1 MNKRLRKK
9 KRIGE
14 FQEFGFEVGF
24 RFSSK
29 LDEETR
35 NNLIDCFI
43 EKAIEDNGLQ
53 FGGGGGESEWI
64 GFVTT
69 EKPRGSTTTHHQ
81 EAVKQWLNQEIK
93 ILEYYVTS
101 MIDSWHG
108 DFDNVEKQWVKKQK
122 V

>member
-24 RFSSK
+24 RFSNK
-29 LDEETR
+29 LDEEAR
-35 NNLIDCFI
+35 ANLIDSFI

-53 FGGGGGESEWI
+53 FGGGGGESEWN

-69 EKPRGSTTTHHQ
+69 EKARCSTSTQHQ
-81 EAVKQWLNQEIK
+81 EAVKQWFDQKID
-93 ILEYYVTS
+93 ILEYYITP
-101 MIDSWHG
+101 MIDSWNG
-108 DFDNVEKQWVKKQK
+108 DFDNVEKQWVKK
-122 V
+122 